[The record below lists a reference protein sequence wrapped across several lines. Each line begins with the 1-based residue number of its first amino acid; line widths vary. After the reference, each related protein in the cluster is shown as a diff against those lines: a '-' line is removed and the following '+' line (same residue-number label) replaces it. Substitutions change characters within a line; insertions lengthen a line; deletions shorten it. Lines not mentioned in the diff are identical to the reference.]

1 MCYLSPPLGE
11 GRAAALE
18 TARVHM
24 RLGDVCLENGG
35 CPRGG
40 GGSGGTPH
48 CRTCVFFAQRTMLA
62 PRRSSRSASGTARRT
77 WRRMTSAQLWTGCQR
92 ARVYVCMCACVFHG
106 TRLRAASSLMST
118 LCSRSRTCTRRTRW
132 RARRARRCASRR
144 RGSALHPTRPPAAV
158 LAHIHGARARARLR
172 GPAPELMWWARA
184 RPRETAA
191 DGRVGR

>member
-48 CRTCVFFAQRTMLA
+48 CRTCVFFCAENYVGATEEFTKCLGYRQTYLA
-62 PRRSSRSASGTARRT
+62 AHDQCAAVDRLPT
-77 WRRMTSAQLWTGCQR
+77 R
-92 ARVYVCMCACVFHG
+92 ARVCVYVCVRVSWHAFARSLISDVHVMLAVADLYQADKMEG
-106 TRLRAASSLMST
+106 EARAQVREPPPWERAAPH
-118 LCSRSRTCTRRTRW
+118 
-132 RARRARRCASRR
+132 APARRCAR
-144 RGSALHPTRPPAAV
+144 
-158 LAHIHGARARARLR
+158 AHTWCTRARTTS
-172 GPAPELMWWARA
+172 WACS
-184 RPRETAA
+184 
-191 DGRVGR
+191 